1 MMKYVQSEKLEALAK
16 SHRLEGALVI
26 WGIGEPAGEIIE
38 WLLEHGYGSNI
49 KMVVDNFKASFYQ
62 EFHKVPV
69 RLPKELQ
76 LLESD

>member
-38 WLLEHGYGSNI
+38 WLLEHGCG
-49 KMVVDNFKASFYQ
+49 
-62 EFHKVPV
+62 
-69 RLPKELQ
+69 
-76 LLESD
+76 